1 MNRASVVLGVFSLGV
16 GVAVGAW
23 VAGSGGLSL
32 GAPAPSLEAT
42 LREENLLIRSQML
55 GRFLDTLGPANLEV
69 ALEELHANRVGVS
82 DQELRVFMLAWG
94 RFDAPGAFRW
104 AQAQD
109 SDWSDRLKNAALY
122 AWGFLDP
129 GAALAEIETLP
140 PSGGRQGSPL
150 VAQLVSGWRVNGD
163 VDGLT
168 AYLIS
173 MPASRQRE
181 TMTSHLLAQIGK
193 EGPEA
198 VVAWAN
204 AIPENAPR
212 GFKRVAFNRGVGAV
226 AKIDPRLGA
235 RWFEENREKDFSE
248 GSLGVITRRWIDHHE
263 PADLFV
269 WLGGLP
275 PLPGKEFDGE
285 QSHATGQAMK
295 WWLRRDSD
303 AALAWLDAQ
312 DPIPPEYDP
321 AIASLAQFLV
331 KKTPDVSVYW
341 ADRIQDPEL
350 RSSTLIKSLG
360 RWRRRDPAAAD
371 EWIATADLSDEVREQ
386 ALQTGNVRP
395 RGRPQRPRRP

>member
-1 MNRASVVLGVFSLGV
+1 MVLGVFALGV
-16 GVAVGAW
+16 GIAIGALM
-23 VAGSGGLSL
+23 AGPGAMGL
-32 GAPAPSLEAT
+32 GAPTPSLEAA
-42 LREENLLIRSQML
+42 LREENLLVRSQML
-55 GRFLDTLGPANLEV
+55 GQFLDTLGPANLED
-69 ALEELHANRVGVS
+69 ALEVLHANRVGVT

-94 RFDAPGAFRW
+94 RFDAPGAFQW

-109 SDWSDRLKNAALY
+109 SDWSGRLKNAALY
-122 AWGFLDP
+122 GWGFRDP
-129 GAALAEIETLP
+129 HAAVAELETLP

-150 VAQLVSGWRVNGD
+150 LTELMSGWRVNGD

-173 MPASRQRE
+173 MPSVRQRE
-181 TMTSHLLAQIGK
+181 TITSHLLAQIGK
-193 EGPEA
+193 AGPEA
-198 VVAWAN
+198 VIAWAN

-212 GFKRVAFNRGVGAV
+212 GFKRIAFNRGVGAV
-226 AKIDPRLGA
+226 AKVDPRLGA
-235 RWFEENREKDFSE
+235 SWFEENREKGFSE
-248 GSLGVITRRWIDHHE
+248 GSLGVIARRWIDHHQ

-275 PLPGKEFDGE
+275 PLPGEAFDGE
-285 QSHATGQAMK
+285 RSGATGQAMK

-371 EWIATADLSDEVREQ
+371 EWIATADLTDEVREQ
-386 ALQTGNVRP
+386 ALKTGNVRP
-395 RGRPQRPRRP
+395 KGRPQRPRRP